1 MKYSGHDHKAV
12 VNWNVSGRRQGRNF
26 EIKGLHILS
35 ALREHVYCVQVWHFP
50 LHKSP
55 NSLTHSLSV
64 ALETLVGFWPH
75 QPASSILFCCS
86 LN

>member
-1 MKYSGHDHKAV
+1 MLVFGVDLWSEK
-12 VNWNVSGRRQGRNF
+12 
-26 EIKGLHILS
+26 
-35 ALREHVYCVQVWHFP
+35 RE
-50 LHKSP
+50 
-55 NSLTHSLSV
+55 SLTHSLAV